1 MKNMFKA
8 IIKNWVIKYGFRWPY
23 DEMQNGLFFLFWL
36 KSLSFIILG
45 FQSSPIFH
53 QNICRILKHRSLLL
67 RSWSCLTESANK
79 AKLETEWYCNAASE
93 KQKEL
98 MVGY

>member
-8 IIKNWVIKYGFRWPY
+8 IIKNWVIKYGFRWPC
-23 DEMQNGLFFLFWL
+23 EEIQNGLFVLFWL

-53 QNICRILKHRSLLL
+53 QKHLSDSKTPEPSATILKLFNWKR
-67 RSWSCLTESANK
+67 
-79 AKLETEWYCNAASE
+79 
-93 KQKEL
+93 KQS
-98 MVGY
+98 